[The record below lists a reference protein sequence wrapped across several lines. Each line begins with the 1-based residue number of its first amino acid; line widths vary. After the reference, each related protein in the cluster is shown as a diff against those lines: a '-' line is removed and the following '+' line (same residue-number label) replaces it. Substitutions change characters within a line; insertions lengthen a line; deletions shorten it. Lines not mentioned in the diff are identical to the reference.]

1 MCRGQGL
8 RHGGSGQAPLVDGL
22 RVALNFREA
31 GVAGDG
37 GNLVRGT
44 PYFSEPPR
52 RGLAEPVKDAMVR
65 QPGGRTP
72 LAELLAESVTLKGPA
87 VLCRL
92 ELLSEIAPGLKR
104 AAFMFNP
111 DNATAS
117 VYVPSVEAA
126 ARSLKIVPII
136 TPVHSDGEI
145 ETAII
150 ALGREPQGGLV
161 VMPDT

>member
-1 MCRGQGL
+1 M
-8 RHGGSGQAPLVDGL
+8 
-22 RVALNFREA
+22 
-31 GVAGDG
+31 AGDG

-104 AAFMFNP
+104 AVIIFNP
-111 DNATAS
+111 DTSAVAGFM
-117 VYVPSVEAA
+117 PSLETA
-126 ARSLKIVPII
+126 ARSLKVAPII

-150 ALGREPQGGLV
+150 ALGRESGGGLV
-161 VMPDT
+161 VMPDVFVGEHRGAII